1 MPLQN
6 LYKQTSDL
14 PNVVP
19 LFPLTAVLLLPQ
31 GQLPLNI
38 FEPRYLAMINNA
50 MSSDRVI
57 GMIQPEDLKA
67 AAAIDDTKANP
78 PLKAIGCAG
87 RITSFAET
95 GDGRIFITLTGIC
108 RFRVTTELDS
118 LYPYRLAQVDFEP
131 YGHDLDETYGESDVD
146 RDKLL
151 KALKSFVEAQQLPI
165 DWESIKAASTQA
177 LVNGLSM
184 ACPYGL
190 NEKQALLEAKTLKV
204 RAQTLIALTEM
215 ALKENTATPKP
226 TLQ

>member
-1 MPLQN
+1 M
-6 LYKQTSDL
+6 T
-14 PNVVP
+14 
-19 LFPLTAVLLLPQ
+19 
-31 GQLPLNI
+31 
-38 FEPRYLAMINNA
+38 NNA
-50 MSSDRVI
+50 MSSDRII

-67 AAAIDDTKANP
+67 AATIDDAKAKP

-95 GDGRIFITLTGIC
+95 SDGRIFITLTGIC

-131 YGHDLDETYGESDVD
+131 YGHDLDQTYGESDVD
-146 RDKLL
+146 REKLL
-151 KALKSFVEAQQLPI
+151 EVLKSYIEAQQLPV
-165 DWESIKAASTQA
+165 DWDSIKAASTLA

-184 ACPYGL
+184 ASPYGL
-190 NEKQALLEAKTLKV
+190 NEKQALLEAETLKV

-215 ALKENTATPKP
+215 ALKEKTGSPKP

>member
-1 MPLQN
+1 LQN
-6 LYKQTSDL
+6 LYQKTSDL

-38 FEPRYLAMINNA
+38 FEPRYLAMTNNA
-50 MSSDRVI
+50 MSSDRII
-57 GMIQPEDLKA
+57 GMIQPEDLNA
-67 AAAIDDTKANP
+67 AAAIDDAKAKP

-87 RITSFAET
+87 RITSFSET
-95 GDGRIFITLTGIC
+95 GDGRIFITLTGVC

-118 LYPYRLAQVDFEP
+118 LYPYRLAQVDFET
-131 YGHDLDETYGESDVD
+131 YSHDFDEAKGEDEVD
-146 RDKLL
+146 REKLL
-151 KALKSFVEAQQLPI
+151 EVFKSFIEAQQLPI
-165 DWESIKAASTQA
+165 DWESIKSASTLA

-184 ACPYGL
+184 ASPYGL

-204 RAQTLIALTEM
+204 RAETLIALTEM
-215 ALKENTATPKP
+215 ALKENTGTHKP